1 MSEVHVSMSHI
12 RVVAEDRR
20 ADLRVPTAAPLVDVF
35 PTVLEL
41 LEIPAESQRRFTLV
55 TDSSEELDMDA
66 SPHQAKLRDGSV
78 LYLQETEAVSPPPE
92 VYDVTTVVASDRD
105 SHPLAWERHRGWV
118 SALCAAVLLTVGGL
132 MSIHHSET
140 RNETIGVGVAAA
152 LLAAGGIMLGRAF
165 PTISLYLLGSAVI
178 IGGALSFDTLGAW
191 EGSLIAGV
199 VLAAAFLGAAVAGHL
214 ARPNIVTGSLLLA
227 LLGSIHLLH
236 TSGVSTMLSAGIIGV
251 VALYLMGSA
260 PRMAVGLS
268 GIDSLDTS
276 KRSGERISM
285 AEAGQALLRAHG
297 SVAGIYLVMAP
308 AIAVSAAVLAH
319 DTEQRIWT
327 FPLCLVLTVALA
339 LRAQSVPML
348 PERLAI
354 SFAAVGAVLGITSA
368 ELSGDHHHWALAALV
383 GLAGVVLLLTSVSW
397 KATQGAQFRIW
408 VRRVELL
415 CALAS
420 VPLALGMTGLYGDL
434 LDTF

>member
-1 MSEVHVSMSHI
+1 
-12 RVVAEDRR
+12 
-20 ADLRVPTAAPLVDVF
+20 
-35 PTVLEL
+35 
-41 LEIPAESQRRFTLV
+41 
-55 TDSSEELDMDA
+55 
-66 SPHQAKLRDGSV
+66 
-78 LYLQETEAVSPPPE
+78 
-92 VYDVTTVVASDRD
+92 
-105 SHPLAWERHRGWV
+105 
-118 SALCAAVLLTVGGL
+118 
-132 MSIHHSET
+132 
-140 RNETIGVGVAAA
+140 
-152 LLAAGGIMLGRAF
+152 
-165 PTISLYLLGSAVI
+165 
-178 IGGALSFDTLGAW
+178 
-191 EGSLIAGV
+191 
-199 VLAAAFLGAAVAGHL
+199 
-214 ARPNIVTGSLLLA
+214 
-227 LLGSIHLLH
+227 
-236 TSGVSTMLSAGIIGV
+236 MLSAGIIGV

-308 AIAVSAAVLAH
+308 AIGVSAAVLAH

-354 SFAAVGAVLGITSA
+354 SFAAVGAVLGISSA